1 MKRLL
6 IILLVILGVF
16 LAIGLVAYSVVVGN
30 YNNMVTLSETVESNW
45 SQVENQYQRRADLVP
60 NLVQTVKGYA
70 EKEESIFTQIADA
83 RSRIGSA
90 QTRVDREK
98 AETELTGFL
107 SRLLMIQENY
117 PQLKSNQNFLDLQ
130 AQLEGTENRISV
142 ERQRYIQSVKDYNM
156 AVKKF
161 PGNLIAAFF
170 GFGTKEFYQAEEGAK
185 SAPKVDFSQPDA
197 KKSEAP
203 KSDNQQ

>member
-1 MKRLL
+1 MKRWLL
-6 IILLVILGVF
+6 ILLIFLGVI
-16 LAIGLVAYSVVVGN
+16 LAIGVGLYSAIVGN
-30 YNNMVTLSETVESNW
+30 YNNLVTMSETVESNW
-45 SQVENQYQRRADLVP
+45 SQVENQYQRRADLIP

-90 QTRVDREK
+90 SSRVDREK

-142 ERQRYIQSVKDYNM
+142 ERQRYIQSIKDYNL

-161 PGNLIAAFF
+161 PSSLIAGFF
-170 GFGTKEFYQAEEGAK
+170 GFGTKEFYQADEGAK
-185 SAPKVDFSQPDA
+185 TAPKVDFSKPETTPETKQ
-197 KKSEAP
+197 
-203 KSDNQQ
+203 